1 MTVPYLPSHMAT
13 QAHSPATTRDREQST
28 VMAAAM
34 LAWLVIWLG
43 IIAFLFGYGNAVS
56 SIVV

>member
-1 MTVPYLPSHMAT
+1 MAT
-13 QAHSPATTRDREQST
+13 QAHPPATVRDRERST
-28 VMAAAM
+28 LMVAAM

-43 IIAFLFGYGNAVS
+43 IIAFLFGYGDVVS